1 MPHPHD
7 SSVFVCPT
15 IGDRIC
21 RTCLSRFLLLAPDT
35 ESNLRVRS
43 LHHGRIHFHPS
54 HYTRAPLR
62 DPTDTSPA
70 TIDIFPVIFST
81 LLPATM
87 TPVKWTRCASA
98 SEGVSVTVNVVYLDV
113 CGTGG
118 PYRRRVEST
127 SAMAVAN
134 ASSCGVWRNRVGG
147 KTFRERTRR
156 LRVRAG
162 PEGHEPREGSF
173 AEDLFENLKDEVATS
188 MSFMDPEQY
197 VTRDPM
203 TKREFRKSG
212 QESRDQVRRAEKRIL
227 DFATSE
233 SFTKAGLFSVGT
245 ILFFYLAV
253 VGAPPSD
260 GKCTLPWC

>member
-1 MPHPHD
+1 M
-7 SSVFVCPT
+7 
-15 IGDRIC
+15 
-21 RTCLSRFLLLAPDT
+21 A
-35 ESNLRVRS
+35 
-43 LHHGRIHFHPS
+43 
-54 HYTRAPLR
+54 
-62 DPTDTSPA
+62 A
-70 TIDIFPVIFST
+70 TT
-81 LLPATM
+81 
-87 TPVKWTRCASA
+87 
-98 SEGVSVTVNVVYLDV
+98 VYLDV

-118 PYRRRVEST
+118 PYRRRVAST
-127 SAMAVAN
+127 SVMAVAN
-134 ASSCGVWRNRVGG
+134 ASSCGAWRNRVGG

-162 PEGHEPREGSF
+162 PEGREPREGSF

-197 VTRDPM
+197 VTRDPI
-203 TKREFRKSG
+203 TKREFQKSG
-212 QESRDQVRRAEKRIL
+212 QEARDQVRRAEKRIL